1 MKNFILLY
9 ICSILLHGVVFS
21 QNSKSALDYSV
32 YDDWKSLSSNTIS
45 GNGEFISFEINRSV
59 GDGNLHFLR
68 LNSGQEII
76 FPRGDGA
83 KFSPKND
90 FIAFKIKAYADTIRQ
105 AKLEKVK
112 KDKMPKDSLAVYIPA
127 QDNTL
132 KWANLKSF
140 KVPSNGQSVIA
151 FMLDEEKP
159 EIKNEEGENEGS
171 KEGEE
176 EAKEEKVE
184 KEKEKKPKKKEY
196 NGSRLDVVYPGIDK
210 KTSFENVT
218 DYQFGRKGDMLVA
231 TSIEE
236 DSVNT
241 SRIHV
246 LDTESGKVSM
256 IWEKQGVV
264 KNISGDEFFAKL
276 AFLHSEDTTKVK
288 VYSLYYWDG
297 KMEQASL
304 LADSLTEGMPEGF
317 VVSENGSLRFSEDG
331 KMLFVGTS
339 EKPDIEEEPKDS
351 LLSDEKVHIDIW
363 HWKDPV
369 LQSMQLKRV
378 AREKKK
384 TLQAVIHLKKQKF
397 LQLGEEGFLESFRT
411 VNLGNSLH
419 ALSLNDHPY
428 ELSNAVNFRSVKDV
442 YLTNLLTGED
452 ELIFESVEFSPA
464 ISPFGKFLYWWEPAD
479 SNYYTYH
486 IKTKEIINLTEGLD
500 VSFAIDNNDYPD
512 DTRSYGSMGWTEDDD
527 VWYIYDK
534 FDVWRFDPIGKK
546 ETINVTGQIG
556 RKNNLR
562 LRYSRVDREEKFL
575 NESSLYFFQAFDYE
589 TKESGYYK
597 MQLSSG
603 QPEPVVMG
611 EYRYGSLIKSK
622 DAGILIWTRGT
633 VQDYP
638 DLYTSDMD
646 FKGIKKISETNP
658 QQKDYNWLT
667 CELVE
672 WFDYDG
678 VRHQG
683 LLYKP
688 ENFDPNKK
696 YPMMVYFY
704 RLHSDGLYRYVAPRA
719 SSSTINAAFYAS
731 NGYLVFMPD
740 VYFKIGQPGR
750 SAFNSIV
757 SGVMSL
763 GKEFSYIDM
772 EHLGLQGQ
780 SWGGY
785 QAAYI
790 ITQTD
795 LFAAASPGAPVSNM
809 TSAYGG
815 IRTSSGMCRQVQYE
829 KGQSRI
835 GGTLWEKPVEYFENS
850 PLFYAPQCNTP
861 CLIRHNDN
869 DGAVP
874 FAQGVE
880 FFVALRRLGKPAWL
894 LNYNNGPH
902 NLTKK
907 LSNRK
912 DLSVRMK
919 QFFDHYLKDEPAPKW
934 LSEGVKAVDKKQSE
948 TFYLQYTK

>member
-1 MKNFILLY
+1 MKKLSLLFVL
-9 ICSILLHGVVFS
+9 SILIQGVIA
-21 QNSKSALDYSV
+21 QNVKPALDYTV
-32 YDDWKSLSSNTIS
+32 YDQWKSLSSSMIS
-45 GNGEFISFEINRSV
+45 TNGEFVSFEINPSL
-59 GDGNLHFLR
+59 GDGYLHFLK
-68 LNSGQEII
+68 LNSDQEVI

-83 KFSPKND
+83 VFSPNSD
-90 FIAFKIKAYADTIRQ
+90 FIAFKIKVFADTVRQ
-105 AKLEKVK
+105 AKLDKVK
-112 KDKMPKDSLAVYIPA
+112 KDKMPKDSLAIYLPSLGK
-127 QDNTL
+127 TL

-140 KVPSNGQSVIA
+140 KVPAKGQSVVA
-151 FMLDEEKP
+151 FMVEVEEV
-159 EIKNEEGENEGS
+159 EDLEKNEELEDAE
-171 KEGEE
+171 KVKK
-176 EAKEEKVE
+176 AEKVE
-184 KEKEKKPKKKEY
+184 KSKKKKKEY
-196 NGSRLDVVYPGIDK
+196 KGAKLDVLYPVNGD
-210 KTSFENVT
+210 TLSFENVT
-218 DYQFGRKGDMLVA
+218 DYQFGRKGNVMVA

-241 SRIHV
+241 SRIHI
-246 LDTESGKVSM
+246 LDTESGEVEM
-256 IWEKQGVV
+256 IWEKEGVTKKV
-264 KNISGDEFFAKL
+264 SGDEYFSRL

-288 VYSLYYWDG
+288 VYSLYYWDS
-297 KMEQASL
+297 KMDQARL
-304 LADSLTEGMPEGF
+304 LADSLTDGMPDGF
-317 VVSENGSLRFSEDG
+317 VVSENGRLQFSEDG

-339 EKPDIEEEPKDS
+339 EKPDTAKEPKDS
-351 LLSDEKVHIDIW
+351 LLSDEKVYIDIW
-363 HWKDPV
+363 HWKDPI
-369 LQSMQLKRV
+369 LQSMQLKQV
-378 AREKKK
+378 AREKNK
-384 TLQAVIHLKKQKF
+384 TFQAVIHLKKRKF
-397 LQLGEEGFLESFRT
+397 IQLGEEGFLESFRI
-411 VNLGNSLH
+411 VKLGDAKH
-419 ALSLNDHPY
+419 ALALNENPY
-428 ELSNAVNFRSVKDV
+428 DLSNEVNFKSVKDV
-442 YLTNLLTGED
+442 YLSNLKTGED
-452 ELIFESVEFSPA
+452 ELIFETVEFSPA
-464 ISPFGKFLYWWEPAD
+464 ISPYGNYLYWWEPKD

-486 IKTKEIINLTEGLD
+486 IKSKEIVNLTKGLD
-500 VSFAIDNNDYPD
+500 VSFAIDNNDVPA
-512 DTRSYGSMGWTEDDD
+512 DTRSYGAMGWTENDAA
-527 VWYIYDK
+527 WYIYDK
-534 FDVWRFDPIGKK
+534 FDIWKFDPQGK
-546 ETINVTGQIG
+546 EPAINKTRQIG
-556 RKNNLR
+556 RENNLR
-562 LRYSRVDREEKFL
+562 LRYSRLDREEKFL
-575 NESSLYFFQAFDYE
+575 NENSLYYFKAFNYE
-589 TKESGYYK
+589 SKESGFYRMK
-597 MQLSSG
+597 LNAG
-603 QPEPVVMG
+603 NPESIVMG
-611 EYRYGSLIKSK
+611 KYGYGILTKSK
-622 DAGILIWTRGT
+622 NADTFIWTRST
-633 VQDYP
+633 VKDYP
-638 DLYTSDMD
+638 DLYVSNPD
-646 FKGIKKISETNP
+646 FQDIKKLSETNP
-658 QQKDYNWLT
+658 QQDEYNWLT

-672 WFDYDG
+672 WSDYDG
-678 VRHQG
+678 LSHQG

-704 RLHSDGLYRYVAPRA
+704 RLHSDGLYRYISPRA

-740 VYFKIGQPGR
+740 VYFKIGQPGP

-772 EHLGLQGQ
+772 DHLGLQGQ

-815 IRTSSGMCRQVQYE
+815 IRIASGMCRQVQYE

-919 QFFDHYLKDEPAPKW
+919 QFFDYYLKDESAPAW

-948 TFYLQYTK
+948 TFYLQFVK